1 MRQLLGE
8 MPAVCS
14 CLPQMLRTFQDALS
28 TYVLYQGKANKA
40 WKGGGSCVGRGSGA
54 ELGGGLV
61 REVSKIG
68 EWEDDGGGQKGS
80 KKRVSH
86 SNDGKCIRRHGV

>member
-28 TYVLYQGKANKA
+28 TYVLFQGQVNKA
-40 WKGGGSCVGRGSGA
+40 LKGGGSCVWGGSGA
-54 ELGGGLV
+54 EPGGGLL
-61 REVSKIG
+61 REVSKRG
-68 EWEDDGGGQKGS
+68 KWEDDGGRQKGE
-80 KKRVSH
+80 
-86 SNDGKCIRRHGV
+86 